1 MFLNQKNPNLYIRNN
16 IEGTK
21 KLLSLVQ
28 AYSIKRIIFSSSA
41 AVYGDQEIQPI
52 KETATLSPK
61 VFTHIQKL
69 SEELIQK
76 QAKTDKLKAI
86 SLRYFNPIGA
96 HEDCVITDNFEGIN
110 GNIMAMLLRVAT
122 GLEEK
127 LNIFGGDYPT
137 TDGTGERDYIH
148 INDIV
153 DGHFKALEKLE
164 LIDEYE
170 VYNLGTG
177 SYASVLELIHTLE
190 KVNGL
195 QINYQITSRRSG
207 DLARSYADPSKA
219 NAELNWEARYNL
231 ETMCKDAWEAI
242 KMELIKLKD
251 AAINASKKA
260 GEYLNSQKDSK
271 KEILSEIG
279 RDIKL
284 EIDQNTEKLIRG
296 DLQSTGIEVLGEE
309 FGGGKPASLQWVID
323 PLDGTANYFRGLDQ
337 CCVSIALLD
346 RSEAVIGII
355 YNFNTN
361 EIYSA
366 VKGHGAFL
374 NDLPIKVSDITEK
387 NKASLTTGFPASE
400 SLESS
405 MEFLEGLK
413 EWKKIRMFGS
423 AALSCAYVASGKCDF
438 YAEKGVYLWDFAAGI
453 CLVQEAGG
461 NVKYESLDDQR
472 YSVKFSNNL
481 L

>member
-1 MFLNQKNPNLYIRNN
+1 
-16 IEGTK
+16 
-21 KLLSLVQ
+21 
-28 AYSIKRIIFSSSA
+28 
-41 AVYGDQEIQPI
+41 
-52 KETATLSPK
+52 
-61 VFTHIQKL
+61 
-69 SEELIQK
+69 
-76 QAKTDKLKAI
+76 
-86 SLRYFNPIGA
+86 
-96 HEDCVITDNFEGIN
+96 
-110 GNIMAMLLRVAT
+110 
-122 GLEEK
+122 
-127 LNIFGGDYPT
+127 
-137 TDGTGERDYIH
+137 
-148 INDIV
+148 
-153 DGHFKALEKLE
+153 
-164 LIDEYE
+164 
-170 VYNLGTG
+170 
-177 SYASVLELIHTLE
+177 
-190 KVNGL
+190 
-195 QINYQITSRRSG
+195 
-207 DLARSYADPSKA
+207 
-219 NAELNWEARYNL
+219 
-231 ETMCKDAWEAI
+231 
-242 KMELIKLKD
+242 MELIKLKD
-251 AAINASKKA
+251 AAINASKNA
-260 GEYLNSQKDSK
+260 GDYLNTQKDAK

-296 DLQSTGIEVLGEE
+296 ELQSTGIEVLGEE
-309 FGGGKPASLQWVID
+309 FGGGKPEGLQWVID

-346 RSEAVIGII
+346 GSDALIGII

-366 VKGHGAFL
+366 VKSHGAFL
-374 NDLPIKVSDITEK
+374 NDLQIKVSGITEK

-423 AALSCAYVASGKCDF
+423 AALSCAYVASGKCDY

-461 NVKYESLDDQR
+461 NVKYDFLDDQR